1 MKKQLLKFDSA
12 LGYYK
17 NGDVAVR
24 LSDGRYALIDTK
36 RENAPPKI
44 SKGFVTVFAMSVLR
58 GQAIIE
64 DIPKELIDKSK
75 RILSDPDSKIKGR
88 EWDSDPC
95 FINPKVFSNSSIEK
109 TNIEYLKDFANKSN
123 ANALSNKII
132 EENNVR
138 T

>member
-1 MKKQLLKFDSA
+1 MVIGMKRQLLKFDSA

-24 LSDGRYALIDTK
+24 LADGRYALINTK
-36 RENAPPKI
+36 RESDPPKF

-58 GQAIIE
+58 GQAIVE

-75 RILSDPDSKIKGR
+75 RILSDPDSKIMGR

-95 FINPKVFSNSSIEK
+95 FINPKVFSNSSIER
-109 TNIEYLKDFANKSN
+109 TNIEYLEGFLNKSN
-123 ANALSNKII
+123 K
-132 EENNVR
+132 

>member
-1 MKKQLLKFDSA
+1 MKRQSLKFDSA

-24 LSDGRYALIDTK
+24 LADGRYALINTK
-36 RENAPPKI
+36 RENDPPKF

-58 GQAIIE
+58 GQAIVE
-64 DIPKELIDKSK
+64 EIPKELIDKSK
-75 RILSDPDSKIKGR
+75 RILSDPDSKIMGR

-109 TNIEYLKDFANKSN
+109 TNIEYLEDFLNKSSKN
-123 ANALSNKII
+123 
-132 EENNVR
+132 
-138 T
+138 